1 MAETPVAQARCRL
14 CRKLKPVTAFLSHK
28 GPNGR
33 VYRRS
38 DCKPC
43 FLARNDGNRRKA
55 RAAFR
60 KAKAILVCSRCGW
73 NEDPQLLH
81 FDHTD
86 PATKAADV
94 SNLAMGGASRR
105 AALEIAK
112 CRPLCPNC
120 HAIVTKAQREAGVF
134 GWPRALPV
142 LHPPIPQGSLF
153 SPVPQGSLFEPEE

>member
-1 MAETPVAQARCRL
+1 MAESHVAEQRCRL

-33 VYRRS
+33 TYRRS

-43 FLARNDGNRRKA
+43 FLARNDGNRKKA

-60 KAKAILVCSRCGW
+60 KAKALLTCSRCGW
-73 NEDPQLLH
+73 HEDPQLLH

-94 SNLAMGGASRR
+94 SNLAMDGASRR
-105 AALEIAK
+105 VVREIMK

-120 HAIVTKAQREAGVF
+120 HAIVTKAQREAGAF

-142 LHPPIPQGSLF
+142 APEPIPQGNLF
-153 SPVPQGSLFEPEE
+153 APVPQGDLFESE